1 MKLMYVIIYSY
12 YDSHLSQ
19 THYMH
24 IHKTTILKFN
34 HKFNHI
40 SISPVS
46 IKLILFT
53 NIERLNRCT
62 RTPNTKMRHSVN
74 QGIFGY

>member
-1 MKLMYVIIYSY
+1 MRRKKELVYVIIYSY

-40 SISPVS
+40 SIPPN
-46 IKLILFT
+46 IRTFT
-53 NIERLNRCT
+53 C
-62 RTPNTKMRHSVN
+62 KH
-74 QGIFGY
+74 